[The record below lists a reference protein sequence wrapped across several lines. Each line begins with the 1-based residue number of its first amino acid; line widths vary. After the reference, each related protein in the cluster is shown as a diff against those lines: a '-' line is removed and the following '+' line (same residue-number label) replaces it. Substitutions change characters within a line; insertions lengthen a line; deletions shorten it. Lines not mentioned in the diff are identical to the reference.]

1 MSAVFRP
8 TVPQGVLLAVLAAGA
23 VAGSLYL
30 RYQVIQN
37 SEIGVA
43 CDAGLGTLFC
53 RARAGVVFLF
63 HHSLFGWTALAAA
76 ALHLVRPSVALLA
89 LGLVAAGFGI
99 VLYNVMPS
107 AFAVG
112 LMILAFARPARRTA

>member
-8 TVPQGVLLAVLAAGA
+8 TVPQAIVLTALAAGA
-23 VAGSLYL
+23 VACSLYL
-30 RYQVIQN
+30 RYYIIQN

-43 CDAGLGTLFC
+43 CDGGLGTWFC

-63 HHSLFGWTALAAA
+63 HHSLFGWIALAAA
-76 ALHLVRPSVALLA
+76 VLHLARPSVGLLA

-99 VLYNVMPS
+99 VLYNVLPS

-112 LMILAFARPARRTA
+112 LLIIAFARPARRTA

>member
-1 MSAVFRP
+1 MRATFRP
-8 TVPQGVLLAVLAAGA
+8 SPREGVLLVALTAAA
-23 VAGSLYL
+23 VACSLYL
-30 RYQVIQN
+30 RYRVIQN

-63 HHSLFGWTALAAA
+63 QYSLFGWVALAAA
-76 ALHLVRPSVALLA
+76 ALNLVRPSVALMA
-89 LGLVAAGFGI
+89 VGLVAAGFGI

-107 AFAVG
+107 AFAAG
-112 LMILAFARPARRTA
+112 LMILAFARPARTA